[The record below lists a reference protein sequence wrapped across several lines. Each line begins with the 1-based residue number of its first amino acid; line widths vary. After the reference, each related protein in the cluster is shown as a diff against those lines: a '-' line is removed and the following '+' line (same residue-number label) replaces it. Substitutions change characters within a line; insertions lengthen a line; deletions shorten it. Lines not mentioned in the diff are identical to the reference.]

1 MKYIF
6 FAARLDLLIVIMTA
20 FLLNKKVIWKKYL
33 SMNEIF
39 VSFLKSFSE
48 AVFKNLEKCE
58 ENLFWWAASGYKK
71 ICT

>member
-20 FLLNKKVIWKKYL
+20 FLLNKKVIWKKCL

-58 ENLFWWAASGYKK
+58 EN
-71 ICT
+71 

>member
-20 FLLNKKVIWKKYL
+20 FLLNKKVSWKKYL

-58 ENLFWWAASGYKK
+58 EN
-71 ICT
+71 

>member
-6 FAARLDLLIVIMTA
+6 FAARLDLLIVIMTT

-58 ENLFWWAASGYKK
+58 EN
-71 ICT
+71 